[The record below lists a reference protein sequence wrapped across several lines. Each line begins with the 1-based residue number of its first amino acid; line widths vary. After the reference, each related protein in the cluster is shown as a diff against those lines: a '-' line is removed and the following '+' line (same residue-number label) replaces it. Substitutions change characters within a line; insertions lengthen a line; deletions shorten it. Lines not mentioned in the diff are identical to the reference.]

1 MTQPGFVCTCMIRS
15 KKINILIPLGGAGKR
30 FSDAGYKEP
39 KPFID
44 VNGESMIKS
53 VIKNL
58 QHPSANFIF
67 IINEEYVSIS
77 DFEDHI
83 SEICVDRSVFSV
95 DKLTEGPAS
104 TVLVAKE
111 AIDNSDPLIVINC
124 DQIIGDF
131 DLDNI
136 IRFVETTGCD
146 GLLGCFLSSSKKN
159 SYVRLD
165 PNGEVCEVK
174 EKIVISNIATNGL
187 HLWKRGSYFVE
198 SAEEMISCNDRYNS
212 EFYVAPTYNYM
223 IKKGKKILPYFYN
236 LHFPIGTPDDLE
248 YYLKLVKDGN
258 F

>member
-1 MTQPGFVCTCMIRS
+1 MIKS

-30 FSDAGYKEP
+30 FSDAGYKDP

-44 VNGESMIKS
+44 VNGASMIKA

-67 IINEEYVSIS
+67 VINEEYVSIS
-77 DFEDHI
+77 DFEEHI
-83 SEICVDRSVFSV
+83 AEINIPKRVFSV
-95 DKLTEGPAS
+95 NKLTEGPAS
-104 TVLVAKE
+104 TVLVAKK

-124 DQIIGDF
+124 DQIIIDF

-136 IRFVETTGCD
+136 ISFVETTGCD

-187 HLWKRGSYFVE
+187 HLWKSGSDFVE
-198 SAEEMISCNDRYNS
+198 SAEEMIACNDRYNN

-223 IKKGKKILPYFYN
+223 IKGGKKILPFFYN
-236 LHFPIGTPDDLE
+236 LHFPIGTPEDLE
-248 YYLKLVKDGN
+248 YYLKTVKWK
-258 F
+258 FLK